1 MDYKKKIYTL
11 ATISLVVALIYIFYQ
26 LTGNINYILPRR
38 IIKIV
43 AIIVTGSAIA
53 ISTTIFMTITNNR
66 ILTPSVMGLDALYLL
81 IQTVI
86 IFLFGSK
93 SLAMMSSHLNYL
105 ISIGL
110 MVLFSL
116 LLFRILFRGER
127 QNIYILLLVGIILGT
142 FFSSFTS
149 FMQVLID
156 PNEFMVAQDRMF
168 ASINNVNSD
177 LLIISIIIFVL
188 VVIYLLRFYKY
199 LDVLALG
206 KEQAI
211 NLGVPYDHVVR
222 HLLMIVVILVSV
234 ATALVGPI
242 IFLGLIVVNLAYEF
256 LNTYCHTFILLG
268 SALYSIIVLLSRQF
282 LVEKVFT
289 FLTPFSLLINFFGCI
304 YFIYLFIKEHRL
316 LLKLRVFQIFMVIN
330 KFLKMPPYP

>member
-1 MDYKKKIYTL
+1 MGYKKKLYAL
-11 ATISLVVALIYIFYQ
+11 AIVSVIVAALYIFYD
-26 LTGNINYILPRR
+26 LSGNIGYILPRR
-38 IIKIV
+38 FIKV
-43 AIIVTGSAIA
+43 AAIIVTGSAIA

-86 IFLFGSK
+86 IFLFGSG
-93 SLAMMSSHLNYL
+93 SLIMMNSHLNYM

-110 MVLFSL
+110 MILFSL
-116 LLFRILFRGER
+116 LLFRILFRGEQ

-142 FFSSFTS
+142 FFGSFTS

-177 LLIISIIIFVL
+177 LLYISLLIFGL
-188 VVIYLLRFYKY
+188 VILYLLRFFKY

-206 KEQAI
+206 KDQAV
-211 NLGVPYDHVVR
+211 NLGVPYDHVVK
-222 HLLMIVVILVSV
+222 HLLVIVVILVSV

-242 IFLGLIVVNLAYEF
+242 TFLGLIVVNLAYEF
-256 LNTYCHTFILLG
+256 FKTFRHTYILIG
-268 SALYSIIVLLSRQF
+268 AALISVIALISGQF
-282 LVEKVFT
+282 LVEKIFT
-289 FLTPFSLLINFFGCI
+289 FQTTVAVLINFFGGI
-304 YFIYLFIKEHRL
+304 YFIYLLVKEH
-316 LLKLRVFQIFMVIN
+316 KL
-330 KFLKMPPYP
+330 